1 LQKVVVVMVSMERRA
16 TCTGR
21 RRRAGHLGVLL
32 VVGVLAAS
40 LAWAQDLERLP
51 VVGGSFTLASGATLD
66 HDLIALGATVTL
78 ERGSTTFGHVTA
90 LGGSLSIDGRVTGTV
105 HVYGGRL
112 RLGNAARI
120 EGGLTGNWSSVERA
134 PGAVVVGD
142 VELGTLRG
150 VPASLPRA
158 PVAAYDAYAR
168 FATADSWPGALLPG
182 LVLALVAAL
191 VTLVMPM
198 PLERVGAAMVG
209 QPLRSAAVGLVA
221 GLVVGVVLVLSV
233 VTIVGIPIALVGAML
248 VGLSVLV
255 GWIAL
260 GGYVGRLLGDAFGQR
275 WSPPL
280 AAGVGA
286 FAVAVG
292 VAVLGTVP
300 ALGGLAQFGLTLVAL
315 GALTLTRFG
324 SRGHGL
330 PDAPPTAPTAPLPQ
344 P

>member
-1 LQKVVVVMVSMERRA
+1 MQKVVVVVVSMERRG

-21 RRRAGHLGVLL
+21 RTGVGHLGVLL
-32 VVGVLAAS
+32 ILGVLAAS
-40 LAWAQDLERLP
+40 WACAQDLDMLP

-66 HDLIALGATVTL
+66 HDLVALGATVAL

-90 LGGSLSIDGRVTGTV
+90 LGGTLSIDGRVTGTV

-112 RLGNAARI
+112 QLGNAARI
-120 EGGLTGNWSSVERA
+120 EGGVTGNWSTVERA
-134 PGAVVVGD
+134 PGSVVVGE

-158 PVAAYDAYAR
+158 PVAAYDAYTRLA
-168 FATADSWPGALLPG
+168 ATDSWPGALLPG

-198 PLERVGAAMVG
+198 PLERVGAAMVAT
-209 QPLRSAAVGLVA
+209 PLRSATVGLVA
-221 GLVVGVVLVLSV
+221 LLIIVVVLVLFV
-233 VTIVGIPIALVGAML
+233 VTIVGIPIALLGAML
-248 VGLSVLV
+248 VGLAVLV

-260 GGYVGRLLGDAFGQR
+260 GGHVGRLLGDAFGQR

-286 FAVAVG
+286 FAVAAG

-300 ALGGLAQFGLTLVAL
+300 LLGGLAQFALTLVAL

-324 SRGHGL
+324 TRRLGL
-330 PDAPPTAPTAPLPQ
+330 PGAPPAIPTAPLPQ